1 MLPASTRLSVGTNA
15 ERGERTISN
24 LFVVAVLVIVFGVTP
39 AWAQG
44 EPGAG
49 APWSNYFGGN
59 AGPTTFTP
67 PMFGDLLGG
76 GIQGGFGG
84 GQFGGGQF
92 GGGIQGG
99 FGGGQFGGGGC
110 GGGQFGGGGFGGG
123 QFGGG
128 GGFGGGQ
135 FGGQGGCG
143 GIGGIPVF
151 RGAFKIAENE
161 SPQPLDRL
169 YVNYNFYSN
178 VSSAADVHRETLG
191 VEKTLFGG
199 RASVGLRLP
208 FFQVRGE
215 QAAEETSTVGDLSL
229 VLKYAWVNDP
239 GTALS
244 TGLVITMPTG
254 PEAYSFIVKDGR
266 AEELHPALFQ
276 PFVGYLWRRADLF
289 VHGFG
294 SIMVPTDSRDVTV
307 AFLDVGLGY
316 WIFRGGGVL
325 AGIVPTV
332 EAHVNIPVNHRGA
345 DDVPRFRDSVDL
357 LAGVHFVFRDR
368 LSVGLAVATPVTTP
382 RLFDVEA
389 LANINYRF

>member
-1 MLPASTRLSVGTNA
+1 MIPNRLV
-15 ERGERTISN
+15 
-24 LFVVAVLVIVFGVTP
+24 FAVLLLLLLACGVTS

-44 EPGAG
+44 DPGAG
-49 APWSNYFGGN
+49 SPWSNYFGGN

-67 PMFGDLLGG
+67 TMFGDLLGG
-76 GIQGGFGG
+76 GIQGNFNGAQAGFGG
-84 GQFGGGQF
+84 GNFNGGQA
-92 GGGIQGG
+92 G
-99 FGGGQFGGGGC
+99 FGGGGC
-110 GGGQFGGGGFGGG
+110 GGQAGFGGG
-123 QFGGG
+123 NFNGAQV
-128 GGFGGGQ
+128 GFGGGN
-135 FGGQGGCG
+135 FNGGQVGSGGGGCG

-169 YVNYNFYSN
+169 YVNYNFYSD
-178 VSSAADVHRETLG
+178 VSSVADVHRETLG

-215 QAAEETSTVGDLSL
+215 KAAEETSTVGDLSL

-239 GTALS
+239 GTVLS

-254 PEAYSFIVKDGR
+254 PEAYAFIVKDGR
-266 AEELHPALFQ
+266 AQELHPALFQ
-276 PFVGYLWRRADLF
+276 PFVGYLWRRANLY

-307 AFLDVGLGY
+307 AFVDVGLGY
-316 WIFRGGGVL
+316 WIFRGSGVL
-325 AGIVPTV
+325 SGIVPTV
-332 EAHVNIPVNHRGA
+332 EAHVNVPVNHRGA

-389 LANINYRF
+389 LVNINYRF